1 MTLLALRDIS
11 KDFGIKEILR
21 SASFSIE
28 EGDRVGLI
36 GTNGSGKSTLLKM
49 IAGLEPIDG
58 GEVWK
63 NASSKI
69 VYLPQQPDLNDELT
83 VLEQVFADS
92 GDSMALVREYEL
104 ISARLA
110 TATGDTDQLMAML
123 SRVSQQ
129 IDQANAWELET
140 QAKVVLTKLGIE
152 DFNVKIET
160 LSGGYRKRVAIA
172 TALLSDPDLILMDE
186 PTNHLRSEERR
197 VGKECR
203 SRWSPYH

>member
-1 MTLLALRDIS
+1 MDSSDYGIAAHATLATVVLRYLMTLLALRDIS

-21 SASFSIE
+21 DASFSIE
-28 EGDRVGLI
+28 DGARVGLI

-49 IAGLEPIDG
+49 IAGLEPIDS
-58 GEVWK
+58 GEIWK

-69 VYLPQQPDLNDELT
+69 VYLSQQPDLDEVLT

-92 GDSMALVREYEL
+92 GDSMALVRQYEL

-110 TATGDTDQLMAML
+110 EAKGDDANQLMSML

-152 DFNVKIET
+152 DFNVKVGT
-160 LSGGYRKRVAIA
+160 LSGGYRKRVAIS
-172 TALLSDPDLILMDE
+172 TALLA
-186 PTNHLRSEERR
+186 
-197 VGKECR
+197 
-203 SRWSPYH
+203 